1 MRGRHLHR
9 GDGVYPF
16 ASNRLNRKK
25 LIQVRVT
32 RNYINLS
39 LKGKLDLFKEGRRDH
54 THTVNPMI
62 TKQEVIG

>member
-9 GDGVYPF
+9 GDGVNPF
-16 ASNRLNRKK
+16 ASNRIK

-39 LKGKLDLFKEGRRDH
+39 LKGKLDLLKESRRDH
-54 THTVNPMI
+54 THTVNSMMP
-62 TKQEVIG
+62 KQEVIG